1 MKNLK
6 TILLLIT
13 ALLFT
18 GSSYAQNAEMDAA
31 MKAWTDY
38 MTPGKEHQQM
48 GTSAGNWKAAT
59 KMWMDPT
66 QPPMEMEARVQSE
79 MILGGRYLVSR
90 YNGMMMNMP
99 FEGTSTLGY
108 DNATKKFVSSWIDNM
123 GTGMMYMEGQ
133 WQDKVKGVEYK
144 GMGVDPVTGK
154 EVPMREVYTI
164 KDENTHMMEM
174 YETKNGKERKTM
186 EMVMTRIK

>member
-1 MKNLK
+1 MKKLT

-13 ALLFT
+13 ALIIT
-18 GSSYAQNAEMDAA
+18 NSSYAQNAEMDAA
-31 MKAWTDY
+31 MKAWTNY

-48 GTSAGNWKAAT
+48 GTTVGNWKAAT
-59 KMWMDPT
+59 KMWMDAT

-90 YNGMMMNMP
+90 FNGMMMDMP

-108 DNATKKFVSSWIDNM
+108 DNATKKYVSSWIDNM

-144 GMGVDPVTGK
+144 GMGVDPVSGK
-154 EVPMREVYTI
+154 EVPMREVYII
-164 KDENTHMMEM
+164 KDENTHVMEM